1 MHCWPGP
8 ADRINSFALVCYIAG
23 PLGFF
28 LNELRSELVPES
40 LAQAHVSVLPPRE
53 LDSENVAEAQLARTF
68 PTVAPFRVEV
78 TGIEVFESTG
88 VIYVGIGAG
97 WTELKRLHDI
107 LNADALQFQE
117 CFEYRPHVTLAQGF
131 PLDELPALSEIAG
144 RRWAE
149 YSGPRCF
156 LLDRLIFVQNTARN
170 SWMDLEQFAFQ
181 GT

>member
-8 ADRINSFALVCYIAG
+8 ADRINSFALVSYIAG
-23 PLGFF
+23 PLGLF

-53 LDSENVAEAQLARTF
+53 MDSEEVAEAQLARTF

-97 WTELKRLHDI
+97 WAELKRLHD
-107 LNADALQFQE
+107 LVNADALQFNE
-117 CFEYRPHVTLAQGF
+117 CFEYRPHITIAQGIC
-131 PLDELPALSEIAG
+131 PDELPPLTEIA
-144 RRWAE
+144 RQRWAE
-149 YSGPRCF
+149 YSGPRWF

-170 SWMDLEQFAFQ
+170 SWMDLAQFAFQ
-181 GT
+181 GI